1 MKIKMKAKLLPLF
14 LSMCASVGVF
24 AQVPLV
30 FDVENRTPTGTC
42 NTTAGNTSTTLSSLP
57 DPFTFTTGG
66 RVATFDEWT
75 CRRNQIKSDI
85 ERYEIGPKPP
95 KPASV
100 TATFTGNNSLRI
112 VSTVGGKTLTQTV
125 TVSIPSGTGPFPVII
140 GMNSATGG
148 LGANLFSG
156 CITVNYAH
164 DQVVS
169 YGAGSGSISASD
181 PYFTLYPGTDI
192 GKYSAWSWGISRII
206 DGIELM
212 QTQMKADLKRIA
224 VTGCSYAGK
233 MALFGGAFD
242 ERVALTIAQESGG
255 GGINSWRMSQ
265 AYTTRTG
272 VNIEKI
278 DNTNYSWF
286 KSSMRSL
293 NPNTLP
299 HDHHELVAMIAPRA
313 LLVLGNPTQEWLGD
327 ESGYKSCMAAVEV
340 WKAMGVEDRFGWVFT
355 PDHSHCSASSD
366 QNTAATAFIN
376 RFLKNTTATTNIRTN
391 PTKITQQNITINT
404 SVFNWTTPTIT
415 FAPSDPNVP
424 VATLTSPTA
433 GGTLEAPA
441 SLQLAAT
448 VTDAD
453 NNVTKVEFFNGTDKL
468 GEDATAPYT
477 LALADLEAGT
487 YTFTAKAT
495 DATSKTGTSAAVT
508 VIVKGPAPKIYRVG
522 TPPTID
528 GTVDPIW
535 NNVSV
540 LPMNASK
547 TLTGTISNAND
558 LSGSAKIL
566 WDNTYIYLLAT
577 VTDDTKKNDS
587 PNAYEDDAV
596 EFYFDAN
603 NDKAT
608 TYATGDVQYTFGW
621 NDGTVV
627 GVLPSGRS
635 TTGITYSSVS
645 TTTGYIIEARIPWT
659 TIPAT
664 PTVGKEIGIDF
675 MINDDDD
682 AAAGRDT
689 KLSWNSET
697 DMAYQDPSLFG
708 TVKFDDAL
716 ITSLEESEGLS
727 NSEITCYPNPFTNN
741 LSINAVGE
749 FEYILQSM
757 SGETLYSGTGQ
768 NEIQL
773 GNGLSQGI
781 YFLKIKQ
788 AGVGKVVKICKN

>member
-1 MKIKMKAKLLPLF
+1 MKINLFILLNL
-14 LSMCASVGVF
+14 CAFIAVF

-30 FDVENRTPTGTC
+30 FDVENRTSTGAC
-42 NTTAGNTSTTLSSLP
+42 NPVAGNTNTTLASLP

-66 RVATFDEWT
+66 RVATFDDWT

-95 KPASV
+95 KPATV
-100 TATFTGNNSLRI
+100 TATFTGNNSLKI

-148 LGANLFSG
+148 LGTNLFSG

-164 DQVVS
+164 DQIVS
-169 YGAGSGSISASD
+169 YAAGSGSMNASD

-212 QTQMKADLKRIA
+212 KTEMKADPKRIA

-255 GGINSWRMSQ
+255 GGINSWRMSK
-265 AYTTRTG
+265 AYTARTG

-286 KSSMRSL
+286 KSSMKNL
-293 NPNTLP
+293 TPETLP
-299 HDHHELVAMIAPRA
+299 HDHHELIAMIAPRA

-340 WKAMGVEDRFGWVFT
+340 WKAMGVDDRFGWVFT
-355 PDHSHCSASSD
+355 PDHSHCSAAAD

-376 RFLKNTTATTNIRTN
+376 RFLKNTTTSTNIRTN
-391 PTKITQQNITINT
+391 PTKITQQNITINS
-404 SVFNWTTPTIT
+404 SVFNWITPTIT
-415 FAPSDPNVP
+415 FAPTDPNTP

-433 GGTLEAPA
+433 SVNLEAPA
-441 SLQLAAT
+441 ALQLAAT

-453 NNVTKVEFFNGTDKL
+453 NNVTKVEFFNGTTKL
-468 GEDATAPYT
+468 GESTKVPYT
-477 LALADLEAGT
+477 LPLTDLAAGT
-487 YTFTAKAT
+487 YVFTAKAT
-495 DATSKTGTSAAVT
+495 DATSNSGTYAART
-508 VIVKGPAPKIYRVG
+508 VIIKGPTPRIYKVG
-522 TPPTID
+522 TPPIID
-528 GTVDPIW
+528 GTVDAIW
-535 NNVSV
+535 NNANV
-540 LPMNASK
+540 LPMNTSK
-547 TLTGTISNAND
+547 TLTGTISNPND
-558 LSGSAKIL
+558 LSGYAKVL
-566 WDNTYIYLLAT
+566 WDNTNIYLLAV

-587 PNAYEDDAV
+587 PNAYDDDAV

-608 TYATGDVQYTFGW
+608 AYATGDVQYTFGW
-621 NDGTVV
+621 DDGTVV

-635 TTGITYSSVS
+635 TMGITYSSV
-645 TTTGYIIEARIPWT
+645 TTATGYIIEAKIPWT

-664 PTVGKEIGIDF
+664 PTVGKEIGFDF

-682 AAAGRDT
+682 AAAGRDA

-697 DMAYQDPSLFG
+697 DNAYQDPSLFG
-708 TVKFDDAL
+708 TLKFDDEL
-716 ITSLEESEGLS
+716 ITSIDDENIGANLS
-727 NSEITCYPNPFTNN
+727 KVTCYPNPFTDEMIVNI
-741 LSINAVGE
+741 SGD

-757 SGETLYSGTGQ
+757 SGETLLYGVGQ

-773 GNGLSQGI
+773 GNGLLKGI

-788 AGVGKVVKICKN
+788 AGVNKVVKICKN